1 VQRAG
6 GQFAAFAADGSY
18 LCTAT
23 SRVWMQRVTAFAL
36 SLRVTDFPSR

>member
-6 GQFAAFAADGSY
+6 GQFAAFAADASY
-18 LCTAT
+18 MRAAST
-23 SRVWMQRVTAFAL
+23 RMWMQRVMAFAL